1 MFKRNQDIRE
11 AKGNIPTWVIA
22 ERLDI
27 HENTLHNWMKKEMCK
42 RRKERIM
49 NAILGIKKELVEE
62 LNVAEENEN
71 KNSGSKPF

>member
-11 AKGNIPTWVIA
+11 AKEDIPTWVIA
-22 ERLDI
+22 ERLGI

-49 NAILGIKKELVEE
+49 NAIVGIKKELVEE
-62 LNVAEENEN
+62 LDTAEGNEN
-71 KNSGSKPF
+71 KNSGNKSV